1 MSTETVH
8 GRPDD
13 HMRSLTVVA
22 LTSLS
27 GIAAALVSSTLAG
40 DAAQATVGLYPL
52 AAAILV
58 QLPALRLLG
67 IDVEEF
73 GLKDNLYVAFMTFAF
88 WFVTWTILLTAGT
101 AV

>member
-1 MSTETVH
+1 MSTETVD

-13 HMRSLTVVA
+13 HMQSLTVVT

-27 GIAAALVSSTLAG
+27 GIAAALVSSALAG
-40 DAAQATVGLYPL
+40 SATDTVGLYPL

-73 GLKDNLYVAFMTFAF
+73 GLKDNVYVAFMTFAF